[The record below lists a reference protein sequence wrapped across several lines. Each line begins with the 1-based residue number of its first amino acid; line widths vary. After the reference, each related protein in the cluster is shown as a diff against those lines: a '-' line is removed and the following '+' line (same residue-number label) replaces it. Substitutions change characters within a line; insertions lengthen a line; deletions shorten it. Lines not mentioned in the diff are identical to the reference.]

1 VTWPVPTIAE
11 LANYTGRPVE
21 SYTGYAN
28 SALLQATM
36 MFTILSENSVA
47 DYAGMNADFRQLAN
61 MGVMAMADWLYLRW
75 PYQQV
80 MASPLQS
87 EEIGSYSYSKPIQE
101 MARNAQAIEVTSEK
115 TGVDMFDLA
124 VRRLAKRQSLD
135 GVYFGQI
142 TGFEHYAKDDLAY
155 VKWDPHEGRMV
166 LVGPADRDQ
175 LDLQFFDVNAQ
186 SFPMDPGLLQVAICL
201 LTSYS

>member
-1 VTWPVPTIAE
+1 MWPVPTVAE
-11 LANYTGRPVE
+11 LADYTGRPVT

-47 DYAGMNADFRQLAN
+47 DYAGMPADYQQLAN

-80 MASPLQS
+80 MASPLQN
-87 EEIGSYSYSKPIQE
+87 ETIGSYSYSKPIQE

-124 VRRLAKRQSLD
+124 IRRLAKRSSLD

-142 TGFEHYAKDDLAY
+142 TGFEHYAKDDLAR

-166 LVGPADRDQ
+166 LVGPADVDQ
-175 LDLQFFDVNAQ
+175 MDMQWFDVNSQ
-186 SFPMDPGLLQVAICL
+186 NFPMDPGI
-201 LTSYS
+201 

>member
-1 VTWPVPTIAE
+1 MTWPVPTVSE

-36 MFTILSENSVA
+36 MFTILSENTVA
-47 DYAGMNADFRQLAN
+47 DYAGMSADYQQLAN

-80 MASPLQS
+80 MASPLQN
-87 EEIGSYSYSKPIQE
+87 ETIGSYSYSKPVQE

-124 VRRLAKRQSLD
+124 IRRLAKRSSLD

-142 TGFEHYAKDDLAY
+142 TGFERHSRSDQ
-155 VKWDPHEGRMV
+155 VEIKWDPREGRMV
-166 LVGPADRDQ
+166 LTGPADRDQ
-175 LDLQFFDVNAQ
+175 MDMQWFDVNAQ
-186 SFPMDPGLLQVAICL
+186 SFPMDPGV
-201 LTSYS
+201 

>member
-1 VTWPVPTIAE
+1 MWPVPTVAE
-11 LANYTGRPVE
+11 LADYTGRPVT

-47 DYAGMNADFRQLAN
+47 DYAGMPADYQQLAN

-80 MASPLQS
+80 MASPLQN
-87 EEIGSYSYSKPIQE
+87 ETIGSYSYSKPIQE
-101 MARNAQAIEVTSEK
+101 MARNAQAI
-115 TGVDMFDLA
+115 DMFDLA
-124 VRRLAKRQSLD
+124 IRRLAKRSSLD

-142 TGFEHYAKDDLAY
+142 TGFEHYAKDDLAR

-166 LVGPADRDQ
+166 LVGPADVDQ
-175 LDLQFFDVNAQ
+175 MDMQWFDVNSQ
-186 SFPMDPGLLQVAICL
+186 NFPMDPGI
-201 LTSYS
+201 

>member
-1 VTWPVPTIAE
+1 MWPVPTVAE
-11 LANYTGRPVE
+11 LADYTGRPVT

-47 DYAGMNADFRQLAN
+47 DYQGMPADYQQLAN

-80 MASPLQS
+80 MASPLQN
-87 EEIGSYSYSKPIQE
+87 ETIGSYSYSKPIQE

-124 VRRLAKRQSLD
+124 IRRLAKRSSLD

-142 TGFEHYAKDDLAY
+142 TGFEHYAKDDLAR

-166 LVGPADRDQ
+166 LVGPADVDQ
-175 LDLQFFDVNAQ
+175 MDMQWFDVNSQ
-186 SFPMDPGLLQVAICL
+186 NFPMDPGI
-201 LTSYS
+201 